1 MKSLF
6 SFSNI
11 ITAILVIF
19 GAALFFSPALKG
31 AVLRGLVETGLFQ
44 PSVPGTDP
52 DTEPAQAS
60 STPSSVPGTDP
71 DTEPAQASST
81 PSSVPGTD
89 TEPAQASSAQPSS
102 IQQGSVLFKSAEGE
116 LIDLSRQQGKV
127 VFINFW
133 ATWCPPCIAEMP
145 SIQKLYSAF
154 KDDEKFLFLM
164 VDVDNKPE
172 RSLKFMQKGDYDLP
186 VHTPASA
193 IPPSFLGGAIPTTLV
208 LDKKGEV
215 VFKHEGMGDY
225 SAPEFQSFMKELAAK

>member
-1 MKSLF
+1 MLFIFTVMKSLF

-44 PSVPGTDP
+44 P
-52 DTEPAQAS
+52 
-60 STPSSVPGTDP
+60 SVPGTDP

>member
-11 ITAILVIF
+11 ITVILVIF
-19 GAALFFSPALKG
+19 GVALFFSPALKG
-31 AVLRGLVETGLFQ
+31 AVLRSLVEMGLFQ
-44 PSVPGTDP
+44 PSVPGTGP
-52 DTEPAQAS
+52 DTEAVQP
-60 STPSSVPGTDP
+60 
-71 DTEPAQASST
+71 
-81 PSSVPGTD
+81 
-89 TEPAQASSAQPSS
+89 SSAQASS

-145 SIQKLYSAF
+145 SIQKLYTAF
-154 KDDEKFLFLM
+154 KDNEKFLFLM
-164 VDVDNKPE
+164 VDVDNNPE

-193 IPPSFLGGAIPTTLV
+193 IPPSFLGSAIPTTLV